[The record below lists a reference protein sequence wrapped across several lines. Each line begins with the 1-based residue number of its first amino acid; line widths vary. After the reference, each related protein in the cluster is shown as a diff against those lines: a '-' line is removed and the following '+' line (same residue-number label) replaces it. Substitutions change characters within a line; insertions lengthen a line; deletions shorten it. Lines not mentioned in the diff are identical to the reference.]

1 MKINNWNQLLNYN
14 NLIIFLNEHNIFVLL
29 ITCFF
34 FNFFYF
40 LIKLVSNIFNFI
52 GKINKLIKFLSFIL
66 LILVAVLLL
75 NILSYIFINT
85 DLNLNNTQII
95 SEFIKPLAYN
105 IDTSN
110 LFIASPNENIL
121 NLFLYGNQVEV
132 IFSSIFLLIL
142 IILYLMFWLCLI
154 LLSVLVVNTNYKFK
168 FLNKLFSESTA
179 LKLKNR
185 LESITLSLKK
195 DYIFNIVYILVFIFI
210 FNLVILFML
219 YWVINDLEFY
229 CTTYLNLIKN

>member
-1 MKINNWNQLLNYN
+1 
-14 NLIIFLNEHNIFVLL
+14 
-29 ITCFF
+29 
-34 FNFFYF
+34 
-40 LIKLVSNIFNFI
+40 
-52 GKINKLIKFLSFIL
+52 
-66 LILVAVLLL
+66 
-75 NILSYIFINT
+75 
-85 DLNLNNTQII
+85 
-95 SEFIKPLAYN
+95 
-105 IDTSN
+105 
-110 LFIASPNENIL
+110 
-121 NLFLYGNQVEV
+121 
-132 IFSSIFLLIL
+132 
-142 IILYLMFWLCLI
+142 MFWLCLI

-168 FLNKLFSESTA
+168 ILNKLFSESTA

>member
-1 MKINNWNQLLNYN
+1 M
-14 NLIIFLNEHNIFVLL
+14 
-29 ITCFF
+29 
-34 FNFFYF
+34 
-40 LIKLVSNIFNFI
+40 
-52 GKINKLIKFLSFIL
+52 
-66 LILVAVLLL
+66 LLL

-142 IILYLMFWLCLI
+142 IILYLMFLLCLI

-168 FLNKLFSESTA
+168 ILKKLFSESTA

-210 FNLVILFML
+210 FNLAILFML
-219 YWVINDLEFY
+219 Y
-229 CTTYLNLIKN
+229 